1 LANRVLWRGVTGG
14 GHRVHLLSALRQSVQ
29 QAEPAKPCKKPKKA
43 TGQKEMQLLIEGK
56 MPKKASAKTTAAKP
70 EHKSA

>member
-1 LANRVLWRGVTGG
+1 MAWCNWRRAPRSPPVGAAPE
-14 GHRVHLLSALRQSVQ
+14 RPASRARQ
-29 QAEPAKPCKKPKKA
+29 PKKA